1 MNAPYQA
8 WGGLVDG
15 LLHFIETNP
24 AAKEALDEIR
34 SENPVDFEDWYE
46 KFQATDGSSV
56 GSKRY
61 EIPKSLDEQASLFYE
76 LLKHF
81 DQDVD
86 PQRFCMEAYGLTKYQ
101 DMCNMLNSQIIKPV
115 IRAIDAKLQEASLHT
130 PTSSSGIPSSHEA
143 SPDPRKVFVVHGR
156 NEQLRSDFFALLRAI
171 GLQPFEWSQAI
182 ALTGNAS
189 PYIGE
194 VLRRAFAQAQAVV
207 VLLSPDDEAKLKE
220 EYIRGDDP
228 SHEHTLTGQARPN
241 VLFEAGMSFGS
252 HPKRT
257 VLIEIGKL
265 RPFSDVAG
273 RHVVK
278 LNNSSGARLEIANRL
293 ENAGC
298 AVDKSGQDWLEVGNL
313 QL

>member
-61 EIPKSLDEQASLFYE
+61 EIPKSLDGQASLFYE

-101 DMCNMLNSQIIKPV
+101 YMCNMINSQIIKPV
-115 IRAIDAKLQEASLHT
+115 IRAIDAKLQEASLHA

-156 NEQLRSDFFALLRAI
+156 NEQLRSDFFAFLRAI
-171 GLQPFEWSQAI
+171 GLQPLEWSQVI

-228 SHEHTLTGQARPN
+228 SHERTLTGQARPN